1 MSKIEVNTKRSKK
14 IPVIAVIIVAVAAVV
29 GFYFYKQ
36 SQDKIRFPVGNSDVF
51 WMTLIPADDTSQN
64 TFKKMM
70 TEVNAYR
77 NSGQFSRDNMTT
89 RGEKIYEILAE
100 YEGTVIEEGTLEI
113 GGSSVTGR
121 TIIYEGGFEVGFRD
135 AEYYWEQYM
144 THN

>member
-1 MSKIEVNTKRSKK
+1 
-14 IPVIAVIIVAVAAVV
+14 
-29 GFYFYKQ
+29 
-36 SQDKIRFPVGNSDVF
+36 
-51 WMTLIPADDTSQN
+51 MTLIPADDTSQN

-89 RGEKIYEILAE
+89 RGEKIYEILAG

>member
-1 MSKIEVNTKRSKK
+1 MRNSKTSKRSKM
-14 IPVIAVIIVAVAAVV
+14 IFIVTAIILAVLSVV
-29 GFYFYKQ
+29 GFFLFKR

>member
-1 MSKIEVNTKRSKK
+1 MNKIERNTKRSKK
-14 IPVIAVIIVAVAAVV
+14 IPVIAVIIFAVAAVV

-36 SQDKIRFPVGNSDVF
+36 SQEKIRFPVGNSDVF
-51 WMTLIPADDTSQN
+51 WMTIIPADDTSQN

-89 RGEKIYEILAE
+89 RGEKIYEILSK
-100 YEGTVIEEGTLEI
+100 YEGDILEEGSLEI
-113 GGSSVTGR
+113 CGSSVTGDL
-121 TIIYEGGFEVGFRD
+121 IPYGGDFEIGFRD
-135 AEYYWEQYM
+135 AEYYYEFYR